1 MRPGFVSIFGSPF
14 VTGIKIQTYP
24 RLLHPYSTHPKKVF
38 FPPEPN
44 HFFLK
49 FQINM
54 NSIPG
59 RQQHA
64 LWTAIGK
71 GNDAFTSF
79 LLETCSDVDLA
90 DSNGCSLLIW
100 AAANGHTLTA
110 QILLEHA
117 ANPDLV
123 DNYGRTALSW
133 AASGGHLS
141 TVQLLLSEIYNASPE
156 IVDNLG
162 QSPFI
167 WACAH
172 GRAEIVSEMLNK
184 NLAISPV
191 TPKDAHDNS
200 PLAIAAANGHEDV
213 VEILLAHAEVLADWA
228 LQSWKEEIT
237 KDAIRAKFPGEWNFK
252 ATMDWDFLV
261 SRMPEKHA
269 VAHGR
274 WEIVALLRQNWEKLN
289 LGAYSIPAG
298 VRNQFKMSMPDVFV
312 GEGNYPPPETFP
324 PDFRLPGGGELA
336 LPMDINKLCRI
347 ECGLV
352 FTSSGSILM
361 GMSSFR

>member
-1 MRPGFVSIFGSPF
+1 MSI
-14 VTGIKIQTYP
+14 
-24 RLLHPYSTHPKKVF
+24 
-38 FPPEPN
+38 
-44 HFFLK
+44 
-49 FQINM
+49 
-54 NSIPG
+54 IPQ

-64 LWTAIGK
+64 LWTATGQ
-71 GNDAFTSF
+71 GSDALASF
-79 LLETCSDVDLA
+79 LFETYSDVNVVDP
-90 DSNGCSLLIW
+90 NGCTPLIW

-117 ANPDLV
+117 ANPDLA
-123 DNYGRTALSW
+123 DTYGRTALSW

-141 TVQLLLSEIYNASPE
+141 TLQLLLSGMYNASPK

-167 WACAH
+167 WACAQ
-172 GRAEIVSEMLNK
+172 GRAEIVSEMLN
-184 NLAISPV
+184 NLEISPV
-191 TPKDAHDNS
+191 IPKDIHGNS
-200 PLAIAAANGHEDV
+200 PLAIAAANNHKEV
-213 VEILLAHAEVLADWA
+213 IEILLTRAEVLADWA

-261 SRMPEKHA
+261 SRLPEKHA

-274 WEIVALLRQNWEKLN
+274 WEIVAFLRQHWEKLK
-289 LGAYSIPAG
+289 LGAYSIPDWVQDG
-298 VRNQFKMSMPDVFV
+298 FKMSMPDVFV
-312 GEGNYPPPETFP
+312 GEGNYPPPEVFP
-324 PDFRLPGGGELA
+324 PDFRLPGGGELG
-336 LPMDINKLCRI
+336 LPMDINKLCRV

-352 FTSSGSILM
+352 FTCSGSILM

>member
-1 MRPGFVSIFGSPF
+1 MSFI
-14 VTGIKIQTYP
+14 P
-24 RLLHPYSTHPKKVF
+24 RK
-38 FPPEPN
+38 
-44 HFFLK
+44 
-49 FQINM
+49 
-54 NSIPG
+54 
-59 RQQHA
+59 QHT
-64 LWTAIGK
+64 LWTATGQ
-71 GNDAFTSF
+71 GSDALASF
-79 LLETCSDVDLA
+79 LLKTYSDVNLA
-90 DSNGCSLLIW
+90 DPNGWTPLIL
-100 AAANGHTLTA
+100 AAADGQTLTV

-123 DNYGRTALSW
+123 DTYGRTALSW

-141 TVQLLLSEIYNASPE
+141 TVQLLLSEIYNASPK

-172 GRAEIVSEMLNK
+172 GRAEIISEMLDK
-184 NLAISPV
+184 NLEISAV
-191 TPKDAHDNS
+191 IPKDIHDNS
-200 PLAIAAANGHEDV
+200 PLAIAAANGHKHV
-213 VEILLAHAEVLADWA
+213 VEILLTHAEVLADWA

-261 SRMPEKHA
+261 SRMPEGHA
-269 VAHGR
+269 VAHGH
-274 WEIVALLRQNWEKLN
+274 WEIVTVLRQNWEKLK
-289 LGAYSIPAG
+289 LGAYSISDG
-298 VRNQFKMSMPDVFV
+298 VKKGFKMSMPDVFV
-312 GEGNYPPPETFP
+312 GEGNYPPPEILP
-324 PDFRLPGGGELA
+324 PDFRLPGGGKLG

-352 FTSSGSILM
+352 FTCSGSILM